1 MSRGKADWSWKPET
15 VDSPTLYVGKRKA
28 DYGRFILKAKAAQS
42 RRETPS
48 LWTADTP
55 NSYACGPYRVIFGI
69 KYWSA
74 WEVGVR
80 RIGDAKSAQEAM
92 RLVK

>member
-1 MSRGKADWSWKPET
+1 M
-15 VDSPTLYVGKRKA
+15 KRKLPPKVSE
-28 DYGRFILKAKAAQS
+28 I
-42 RRETPS
+42 PS

-74 WEVGVR
+74 WEVGVK
-80 RIGDAKSAQEAM
+80 RIGDARSAQEAM